1 MELTEQ
7 KLSNLED
14 DLTNSE
20 WICEKVKDDVYAQ
33 NLYAA
38 LCNNEFVKN
47 EVLPILREEFWSCSW
62 RYAGDVIANLRGEGD
77 YMNWYCSGLTGDW
90 DSTIPS
96 KHYVGEGTVTDEIR
110 GDLRTLGWIVL
121 DDKYD

>member
-38 LCNNEFVKN
+38 MCNNEFVRN
-47 EVLPILREEFWSCSW
+47 EILSILREEFWSCSW
-62 RYAGDVIANLRGEGD
+62 RHAGGIVADLRDEGD
-77 YMNWYCSGLTGDW
+77 YMSWYCSGMMW
-90 DSTIPS
+90 DSENLPDLFVS
-96 KHYVGEGTVTDEIR
+96 EGTVTDEIR
-110 GDLRTLGWIVL
+110 NDLLTLGWTV
-121 DDKYD
+121 KE